1 MIIFIANQF
10 VGEKVS
16 TGGDVLFVE
25 IARRVRENLV
35 VLAPAQIHSEISKV
49 LSHGSLID
57 TDNFKIRSESA
68 SSISGGALT
77 VLHYL
82 IRSWSTTIW
91 LFKNAGVD
99 DTIYLTGDF
108 ICNTLPA
115 WIFKKKNKNVKVLA
129 NFYHRNPQTKTRQG
143 SNYIVSYFSRL
154 LQGISLKIIKQIAE
168 KVFVLS
174 KVGREELLKEGFPHS
189 QIVVSGAGVN
199 LVKQKNP
206 PAKKK
211 NQIVFIGRMNVT
223 KGAFD
228 LIEIFHL
235 VNNINKGLKLVMIGG
250 SSEADLNKLNGLIRQ
265 YQLEG
270 KVNYLGFVSEVIK
283 NQTLSE
289 SKILV
294 LPSREEGFGIVL
306 MEALALNTPVVCYD
320 LPALQ
325 SIFSKYK
332 SVNFV
337 KSFEKI
343 AFADKILKMV
353 TKIGG
358 ETKEKVRIWIDVFKV
373 QSRYF

>member
-1 MIIFIANQF
+1 MMIFIANQF

-16 TGGDVLFVE
+16 TGGDVLAVE
-25 IARRVRENLV
+25 MARRVREGLV
-35 VLAPAQIHSEISKV
+35 ILAPAQIHSEISKV

-57 TDNFKIRSESA
+57 TDNFKIRSETA

-77 VLHYL
+77 VFHYL
-82 IRSWSTTIW
+82 IRSWSTAVW
-91 LFKNAGVD
+91 LFKNTGID

-108 ICNTLPA
+108 ICNTFPV
-115 WIFKKKNKNVKVLA
+115 WIFKKKYKNVKVLA

-143 SNYIVSYFSRL
+143 NNYMVSYFSRL
-154 LQGISLKIIKQIAE
+154 LQGVSLKIIKQIAE

-174 KVGREELLKEGFPHS
+174 KIGREELLKESFPHS

-199 LVKQKNP
+199 LVKQKRTS
-206 PAKKK
+206 AKKK
-211 NQIVFIGRMNVT
+211 NQIVFIGRMNAT

-228 LIEIFHL
+228 LIEILHL

-250 SSEADLNKLNGLIRQ
+250 TSETDLNKLNGLIQQ

-270 KVNYLGFVSEVIK
+270 KVNYLGFVSEAVK

-289 SKILV
+289 SKVLV

-306 MEALALNTPVVCYD
+306 IEALALNTPVVCYD
-320 LPALQ
+320 LPALRT
-325 SIFSKYK
+325 IFSKYK
-332 SVNFV
+332 SINFV
-337 KSFEKI
+337 ECFDKI
-343 AFADKILKMV
+343 AFADKIVEVVSNPGNKRKEMIPTWEDV
-353 TKIGG
+353 YKI
-358 ETKEKVRIWIDVFKV
+358 